1 MEKENLKAQIPSD
14 EELLKIADEVIDK
27 YADALG
33 ELA

>member
-14 EELLKIADEVIDK
+14 EELLKIADGVIDK

>member
-1 MEKENLKAQIPSD
+1 MENENKGRELPTD
-14 EELLKIADEVIDK
+14 GELLKIAEDVIEK

>member
-1 MEKENLKAQIPSD
+1 MENVNKNTDLPSQ
-14 EELLKIADEVIDK
+14 EELLKIAEDVVEK